1 MKARRAHR
9 CRLAVTLTLAMALG
23 GCATA
28 PPEASA
34 PWVHAEVNRRLPPGA
49 ASTEPPAPL
58 SDTALREALAQPLDA
73 DAAVRLALR
82 QHPSVHARLHRLGVA
97 EAEAWQALQWPNPGL
112 SLGRLS
118 QGGALSW
125 E

>member
-49 ASTEPPAPL
+49 ASNEPPAPL

-82 QHPSVHARLHRLGVA
+82 QHPSVHARLLMNTWSKGKR
-97 EAEAWQALQWPNPGL
+97 
-112 SLGRLS
+112 SGR
-118 QGGALSW
+118 GGSISTCSFKAQ
-125 E
+125 